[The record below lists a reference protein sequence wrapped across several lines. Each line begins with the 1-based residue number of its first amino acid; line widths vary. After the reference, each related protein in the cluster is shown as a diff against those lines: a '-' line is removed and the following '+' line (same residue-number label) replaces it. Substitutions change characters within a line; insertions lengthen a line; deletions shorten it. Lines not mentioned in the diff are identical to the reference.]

1 MVVSVRN
8 GIAPRKAVAVTWPAV
23 GMPRDTV
30 RMCRPVM
37 EVPHAVRVARP
48 GVRVTARRI
57 NDNLD
62 FTRVSA
68 AGCAGSG
75 CNAGT
80 ARSNSAAR
88 ASRRIA
94 SCCYHLAGRRFH
106 GHALLLA
113 RDLLSAARAGRCA
126 AGTACA
132 GRVRAGPAARRGS
145 SRRAA
150 RCCARLVGAEGF
162 HLP

>member
-1 MVVSVRN
+1 
-8 GIAPRKAVAVTWPAV
+8 
-23 GMPRDTV
+23 
-30 RMCRPVM
+30 M

-48 GVRVTARRI
+48 GVRVTAYGI

-62 FTRVSA
+62 FACAPT

-106 GHALLLA
+106 GHALCSLVTCWAPPALDVVLLEPPA
-113 RDLLSAARAGRCA
+113 LDVFVLAPPLDVVVAVAP
-126 AGTACA
+126 
-132 GRVRAGPAARRGS
+132 PAAAPVS
-145 SRRAA
+145 
-150 RCCARLVGAEGF
+150 
-162 HLP
+162 